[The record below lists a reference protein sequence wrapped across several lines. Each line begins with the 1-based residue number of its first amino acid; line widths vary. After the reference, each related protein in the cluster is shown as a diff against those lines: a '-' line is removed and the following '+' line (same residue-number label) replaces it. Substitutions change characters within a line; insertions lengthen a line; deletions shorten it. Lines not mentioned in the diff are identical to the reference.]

1 MIIFFLLLVALILF
15 DLAAMR
21 WGVNSMES
29 IDSCEWERREAWV
42 R

>member
-1 MIIFFLLLVALILF
+1 MEIFLLFIVALILF

-21 WGVNSMES
+21 WGVNSMEN